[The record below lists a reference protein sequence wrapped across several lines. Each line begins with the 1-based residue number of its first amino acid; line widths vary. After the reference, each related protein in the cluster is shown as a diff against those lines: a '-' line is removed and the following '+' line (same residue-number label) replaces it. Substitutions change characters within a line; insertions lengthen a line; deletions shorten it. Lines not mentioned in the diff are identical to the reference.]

1 MVLLSD
7 TKVRVGV
14 LMAMEAVGMGVRGSS
29 LSLSPDLP
37 NWCQLPTSEDLSAR
51 IFQVFCS
58 LFLFKVVSRINKI

>member
-1 MVLLSD
+1 
-7 TKVRVGV
+7 
-14 LMAMEAVGMGVRGSS
+14 MAMEAVGMGVRGSS